1 MNETEKDTSNTYGNY
16 QHTTASKINK
26 WKWNAKKKSWK
37 KFIVLGNWLL
47 SSGSWFYPEINLV

>member
-1 MNETEKDTSNTYGNY
+1 MNETGKDTSNIYGNY

-37 KFIVLGNWLL
+37 KFIVLGN
-47 SSGSWFYPEINLV
+47 